1 MCVPVSTVRCSGVGV
16 DSSLC
21 LLAAAG
27 VPAGVTAPPEPG
39 PAAIAAFICVFN
51 TGSAKAE

>member
-1 MCVPVSTVRCSGVGV
+1 V